1 MHVGTIIKSKSNK
14 IINAGE
20 IITIKNNKDNNV
32 LINSTKQWLKLTLL

>member
-1 MHVGTIIKSKSNK
+1 MTSKSNN

-20 IITIKNNKDNNV
+20 IIITKNNKENKV